1 MLIFFFNV
9 SNFSFVFAPKRCDGK
24 DKLRTSLRANRR
36 GRISRGCDVF
46 TTRRFSQIEIMMQQM
61 GFYSPQLRK
70 RKETARTMR
79 VGVVPLPSF
88 MVKQH

>member
-24 DKLRTSLRANRR
+24 DKPRTSLRANRR

-46 TTRRFSQIEIMMQQM
+46 TTRRFSPNRNNDAAAPQIRIHVVKV
-61 GFYSPQLRK
+61 LRW
-70 RKETARTMR
+70 
-79 VGVVPLPSF
+79 VFIHPN
-88 MVKQH
+88 